1 VLAKRVEAE
10 AFADPVFMLRLP
22 SQALSRRPKNRG
34 PFQRVPVMANATW
47 RQARIGLAIPG
58 KAIGTH
64 GYPLHSPVP
73 FTAEDGAGPH
83 LRDTPN

>member
-1 VLAKRVEAE
+1 VISTSASFANRWQAVLGRPAPAHLPRHLLFRVIAYQLQ
-10 AFADPVFMLRLP
+10 ADRFDL
-22 SQALSRRPKNRG
+22 
-34 PFQRVPVMANATW
+34 

-73 FTAEDGAGPH
+73 FTAEDGAGSH
-83 LRDTPN
+83 VRDTPN